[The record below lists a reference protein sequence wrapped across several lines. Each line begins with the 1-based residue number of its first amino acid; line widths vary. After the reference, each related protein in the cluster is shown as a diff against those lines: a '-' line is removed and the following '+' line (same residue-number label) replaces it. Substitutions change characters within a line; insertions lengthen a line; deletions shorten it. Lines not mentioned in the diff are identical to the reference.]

1 MGSYGEAS
9 LVNSMSYLSEAQ
21 ANLANNL
28 ANANT
33 IGYKR
38 SEAIALNSSSRFQ
51 GLLEAEL
58 PSVQFG
64 KATDWRPGLPEP
76 TNEKFHVSIQGEQF
90 FRVRDEQGNAFYTR
104 RGDLNINSDGFLS
117 TPSGARYLDVNDQPI
132 QVGSVGDLVVA
143 GNGDLRSADP
153 GADSDVVMGTL
164 GMFLP
169 DQQTLESV
177 GSGLYRDTANKLP
190 ILDVTSAVQQGSL
203 ERSNVEVITELVR
216 MIEIQRSFQSV
227 SKALTSVGR
236 LKSSFNNALNR

>member
-9 LVNSMSYLSEAQ
+9 LVKSMSYLAEAQ

-38 SEAIALNSSSRFQ
+38 SEAIALNSESRFQ
-51 GLLEAEL
+51 GMLDADL

-64 KATDWRPGLPEP
+64 KAMDWRPGIPEP
-76 TNEKFHVSIQGEQF
+76 TNEKFHVAIEGEQF
-90 FRVRDEQGNAFYTR
+90 FRVRDNQGNNFYTR
-104 RGDLNINSDGFLS
+104 RGDLNIDSEGFLS
-117 TPSGARYLDVNDQPI
+117 TPSGARYLDINDQPI
-132 QVGSVGDLVVA
+132 QVGAVGDLAVA
-143 GNGDLRSADP
+143 GNGDISSADP
-153 GADSDVVMGTL
+153 GADSDTTLGTL

-169 DQQTLESV
+169 NKPTLQSV

-190 ILDVTSAVQQGSL
+190 TLDVTAAVQQGSL

-216 MIEIQRSFQSV
+216 MIEVQRSFQSV

-236 LKSSFNNALNR
+236 LKSSFNSALNR